1 MTSSARVSAVKCHR
15 LVEMV
20 VVVKV
25 GCLAEHMAMVVGGEV
40 CVCLGVRLEATVV
53 QLLDISHAGPFIYR
67 RRRRRRR
74 CRRRHPLLYSGGY
87 GCQQFWRQMG
97 EEEDDRS
104 PSIAG
109 LRGMIA
115 YRSHILWACALSA
128 LLR

>member
-1 MTSSARVSAVKCHR
+1 MPSA
-15 LVEMV
+15 
-20 VVVKV
+20 
-25 GCLAEHMAMVVGGEV
+25 GGDGGGESWLSGRAHGDGSGRLGVCV